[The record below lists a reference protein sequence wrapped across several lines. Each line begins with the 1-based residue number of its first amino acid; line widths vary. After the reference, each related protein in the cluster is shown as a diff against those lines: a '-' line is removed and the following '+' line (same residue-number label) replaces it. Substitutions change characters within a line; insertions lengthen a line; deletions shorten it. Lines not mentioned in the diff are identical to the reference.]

1 MGARPFMTIRKKI
14 VLFSAL
20 ALGAFF
26 VALYLVC
33 RFALLNGFTRL
44 ESDYARENIRH
55 LQNELTNQQS
65 QLEVVAR
72 DYGQWDRTYDFME
85 SRNPDYVRTEL
96 THDTFKII
104 HINIF
109 LLLDPSGH
117 LVVQQGMGSFAPDAG
132 DLQAITAARPKTPG
146 GLGASAV
153 NGILQLKG
161 RVFLFA
167 YQPILNSRGAGKPR
181 GTLVMGRE

>member
-1 MGARPFMTIRKKI
+1 MTIRKKI

-44 ESDYARENIRH
+44 ESDYARENIHH

-65 QLEVVAR
+65 QLELMAR

-85 SRNPDYVRTEL
+85 SKAVSYTHL
-96 THDTFKII
+96 TLPTIC
-104 HINIF
+104 
-109 LLLDPSGH
+109 S
-117 LVVQQGMGSFAPDAG
+117 V
-132 DLQAITAARPKTPG
+132 
-146 GLGASAV
+146 
-153 NGILQLKG
+153 
-161 RVFLFA
+161 
-167 YQPILNSRGAGKPR
+167 
-181 GTLVMGRE
+181 